1 MNLAYFIARRI
12 AHSSEGN
19 RPTVMVRIATVAVA
33 LSLAVMLV
41 SVAVIMGF
49 KHEVSRKIVGFAAH
63 VELADIRSHSLES
76 YPVVRSEVLEEQIK
90 GRAGCLGMVPYV
102 VKGGI
107 VRTEEG
113 MQGVLLKGVGGDY
126 DTSFLEEILVEGEL
140 PRVGDTTRT
149 KDLLLS
155 RSVARKLKLQVGD
168 KVEMLFIEPDAS
180 PRRDRFKISG
190 LYFSGMEELDN
201 LLALTDIRNVRRL
214 QNWADNC
221 VSGYEITLGSL
232 ADADL
237 FAQELNR
244 DLLYSDLKEAENLTA
259 SSVRQRHPTL
269 FDWLRTHDV
278 NAAVI
283 LTIMLCVALFNMV
296 SVLLILVLERT
307 RMIGLMK
314 ALGMNDSL
322 LQRIFLYRAA
332 FIVLRGVAWGN
343 AAALALCLIQ
353 RYGHAVKLDSAGY
366 LLSEVPISFGWG
378 WWLSIDLGAVA
389 VILLLLVVPA
399 RIVARIRPQE
409 SIRYE

>member
-1 MNLAYFIARRI
+1 MNLAYFIARRL
-12 AHSSEGN
+12 AHSSDGN
-19 RPTVMVRIATVAVA
+19 RPAVMVRIATVAVA

-41 SVAVIMGF
+41 SMAVIMGF
-49 KHEVSRKIVGFAAH
+49 KREVSRKIVGFAAH

-76 YPVVRSEVLEEQIK
+76 YPVVRSEALEEEIK
-90 GRAGCLGMVPYV
+90 DRAGCLGLVPYV

-107 VRTEEG
+107 VRTNDG

-126 DTSFLEEILVEGEL
+126 DTSFLTEILVEGEL
-140 PRVGDTTRT
+140 PRVGGAART

-201 LLALTDIRNVRRL
+201 LLAVTDIRNVRRL
-214 QNWADNC
+214 QGWSDDE
-221 VSGYEITLGSL
+221 VSGYEITLDRL
-232 ADADL
+232 EDADD
-237 FAQELNR
+237 FARQLNR
-244 DLLYSDLKEAENLTA
+244 DLLYSDWIEAENLTA
-259 SSVRQRHPTL
+259 SSVRQRYPTL

-283 LTIMLCVALFNMV
+283 LTIMLAVALFNMV

-307 RMIGLMK
+307 RMIGLLK
-314 ALGMNDSL
+314 ALGMNDRQ
-322 LQRIFLYRAA
+322 LQRLFLCRAA
-332 FIVLRGVAWGN
+332 FIVLKGVAWGN

-353 RYGHAVKLDSAGY
+353 HYGHAVKLDAAGY
-366 LLSEVPISFGWG
+366 LLSEVPISIGWS
-378 WWLSIDLGAVA
+378 WWLGIDLGAAA
-389 VILLLLVVPA
+389 VILLLLTVPT
-399 RIVARIRPQE
+399 RIVARIRPEE